1 MCCIP
6 ISWYHSSLEKR
17 MCEMRRPRAF
27 VGPLWGLRTHSTR
40 NILSILKRDLLVYLE
55 NLQKKTHLLT
65 RDLVPSS
72 HCPFR
77 MLIKLG
83 KKKCIL
89 IFMDFSFQGPIVVW
103 GCCRREKMCFYFKD
117 FAVIILQLSWSFALI
132 FNTFSSLSLFDMHTS
147 SSPSTRLVLK

>member
-1 MCCIP
+1 MCSIP

-17 MCEMRRPRAF
+17 MCEMRRSRAF

-55 NLQKKTHLLT
+55 NLQKTHLLT

-72 HCPFR
+72 HCPFC

-83 KKKCIL
+83 KKKCIF
-89 IFMDFSFQGPIVVW
+89 IFMDISHFRVPLLYEAAAG
-103 GCCRREKMCFYFKD
+103 EKKCVF
-117 FAVIILQLSWSFALI
+117 ISRILLWSF
-132 FNTFSSLSLFDMHTS
+132 FNCPDPSLSFLTLFHLSLFDMHTS
-147 SSPSTRLVLK
+147 SSLSTQLVLK